1 MPSFRTLTS
10 CYMWNMTYFS
20 LLQGRSQN
28 LKQVSQKFIKA
39 FNVDGVTLIS
49 QLMTSYRKSNIESE
63 KILNYRVTSPSNQL

>member
-28 LKQVSQKFIKA
+28 LKQVSQNFMKA
-39 FNVDGVTLIS
+39 FNVDDVTFIS
-49 QLMTSYRKSNIESE
+49 QLRRHTE
-63 KILNYRVTSPSNQL
+63 KVTSQVKRL